1 MDRSTAMIQDRIAQL
16 AELGTQSPLH
26 AVRATEEIRRLT
38 AQIQPSPISPATAID
53 PNIYPAA
60 PVGPL
65 APDPGAWQDATVGI
79 QVGVD
84 PLRYQASG
92 TRLQTRERVPMPFP
106 LGVAPSQCPPVIDAR
121 NHPPSFAQ
129 IIQPQIAP
137 NLWLT
142 VPGIPA
148 LAPGEE
154 SPGERLEFDIG
165 DGILIGMRGTALS
178 QILQGE
184 QLQYECNADRCRQA
198 LIGIKI
204 TINGQ
209 EQLIVDG
216 QAESWAWYSDLFV
229 EGVQW
234 APLARHVLTSDTLTV
249 RFLNRA
255 LVDGPTIQPSLM
267 FGYRRLPMP
276 I

>member
-1 MDRSTAMIQDRIAQL
+1 MDQMIQDRIAQL

-26 AVRATEEIRRLT
+26 AVRAAEEIRRLT
-38 AQIQPSPISPATAID
+38 QAATMAPSPATAID

-60 PVGPL
+60 PAGPL
-65 APDPGAWQDATVGI
+65 APDPGAWRDATIGI
-79 QVGVD
+79 QTGID
-84 PLRYQASG
+84 PLRHQATG
-92 TRLQTRERVPMPFP
+92 TRLQTRERIAHPM
-106 LGVAPSQCPPVIDAR
+106 GVAPSQCPPVIDAR
-121 NHPPSFAQ
+121 NHPPSYAQ

-148 LAPGEE
+148 LEPGQE

-165 DGILIGMRGTALS
+165 DGILIGMRGTAINQS
-178 QILQGE
+178 TEGVE
-184 QLQYECNADRCRQA
+184 FFCNADLCTQA

-216 QAESWAWYSDLFV
+216 QSESWAWYSDLFV
-229 EGVQW
+229 QGVQW

-255 LVDGPTIQPSLM
+255 SDPGPTIQPSLM

>member
-1 MDRSTAMIQDRIAQL
+1 MEQFIQDRIAQL

-38 AQIQPSPISPATAID
+38 DAVTRAPSPATAID

-60 PVGPL
+60 PIQ
-65 APDPGAWQDATVGI
+65 APIMEDPGAWRNQVTEI
-79 QVGVD
+79 QSGFD
-84 PLRYQASG
+84 PLRYQATG
-92 TRLQTRERVPMPFP
+92 TRLQTRERIPIPMQYPM
-106 LGVAPSQCPPVIDAR
+106 GVAPSQVPPVIDAR

-129 IIQPQIAP
+129 MIQPQMAP

-142 VPGIPA
+142 VPGIPS
-148 LAPGEE
+148 LAPGQE

-165 DGILIGMRGTALS
+165 DGLLILMRGTALA
-178 QILQGE
+178 
-184 QLQYECNADRCRQA
+184 QYDDPYEVRADKAIDA
-198 LIGIKI
+198 LIGVKI

-216 QAESWAWYSDLFV
+216 QAESWAWFSDLFTPDIP
-229 EGVQW
+229 G

-255 LVDGPTIQPSLM
+255 NGDGPTIQPSLQ
-267 FGYRRLPMP
+267 FSYRRLPMP
-276 I
+276 V